1 MRTGKSK
8 RISQAELARVARRM
22 ERRGR
27 RLVFTNGCFDLLHA
41 GHVHLLKRARRLGDA
56 LVVAVNSDRSL
67 RRLKGKGRPLVKE
80 TERIEVLAALEMVDY
95 VVVFS
100 GATPAALIR
109 GVRPHVLVKGGDWK
123 KSQIVG
129 RETVEANGGVVRVI
143 PLRKGLSS
151 SGLIQ
156 RIVSRFGR

>member
-1 MRTGKSK
+1 
-8 RISQAELARVARRM
+8 M
-22 ERRGR
+22 ERRGKQ
-27 RLVFTNGCFDLLHA
+27 LVFTNGCFDLLHA
-41 GHVHLLKRARRLGDA
+41 GHVHLLKRARSLGDA
-56 LVVAVNSDRSL
+56 LVVAVNSDQSL
-67 RRLKGKGRPLVKE
+67 RRLKGQGRPLVKE
-80 TERIEVLAALEMVDY
+80 NERIEVLSALEMVDY
-95 VVVFS
+95 VVIFS
-100 GATPAALIR
+100 GSTPETLIR
-109 GVRPHVLVKGGDWK
+109 AVRPHVLVKGGDWK